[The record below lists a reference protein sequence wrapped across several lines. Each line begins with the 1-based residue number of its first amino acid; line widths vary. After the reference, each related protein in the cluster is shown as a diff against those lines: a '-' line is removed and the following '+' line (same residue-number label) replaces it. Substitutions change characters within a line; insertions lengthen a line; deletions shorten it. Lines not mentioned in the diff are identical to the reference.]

1 MPNYILFTIPKIMIM
16 VGFLLNVGGILT
28 WVDRRQSAMIQ
39 DRVGPN
45 RAVIKIGK
53 LELRLAG
60 LLHPAADGVK
70 LTLPLGQ
77 VAHAKYTAMKSGGEG
92 GRDFS
97 AIFESVM
104 KNK

>member
-1 MPNYILFTIPKIMIM
+1 MLKDL
-16 VGFLLNVGGILT
+16 G
-28 WVDRRQSAMIQ
+28 
-39 DRVGPN
+39 
-45 RAVIKIGK
+45 
-53 LELRLAG
+53 LAKD
-60 LLHPAADGVK
+60 AADSVK

-77 VAHAKYTAMKSGGEG
+77 VAHAKYTMMKSSGEG